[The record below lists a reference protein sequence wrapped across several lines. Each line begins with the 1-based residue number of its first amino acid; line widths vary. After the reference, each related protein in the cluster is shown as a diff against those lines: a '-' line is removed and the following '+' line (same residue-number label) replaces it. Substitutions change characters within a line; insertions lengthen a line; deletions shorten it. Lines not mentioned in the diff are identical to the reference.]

1 VQTLPFHFI
10 WVGSL
15 ASGAA
20 AITLNGTGLATLS
33 TRFLAVADTFQLFR
47 YKSFK
52 FRLHC
57 ANVSANQAA
66 GFVPGLPDSSPGTLV
81 QVMELTSSLYQDQTQ
96 TVPTEWCVVPVA
108 DLHSQFP
115 WYRCID
121 GTAPANEESP
131 GLFRII
137 GTGTDNYAV
146 EFRVVVEF
154 KEALAV
160 GNTPAQLTALRSRH
174 AEAVR
179 AAAAKERD
187 RLVSLLA
194 ITAVQGK

>member
-1 VQTLPFHFI
+1 V
-10 WVGSL
+10 
-15 ASGAA
+15 AA
-20 AITLNGTGLATLS
+20 LNGTGLGGLS
-33 TRFLAVADTFQLFR
+33 TRFLSVADTFQLFR

-66 GFVPGLPDSSPGTLV
+66 GFVPGVPDTSPSTLA
-81 QVMELTSSLYQDQTQ
+81 QVMELSSSLYQDQTQ
-96 TVPTEWCVVPVA
+96 TVPTEWCNVPVA

-115 WYRCID
+115 WYRTID

-137 GTGTDNYAV
+137 GTGTDNFAV

-154 KEALAV
+154 KEWLATS
-160 GNTPAQLTALRSRH
+160 NTPAQLALLKDKR
-174 AEAVR
+174 AELAR
-179 AAAAKERD
+179 AASAKERE

-194 ITAVQGK
+194 ITATSGK